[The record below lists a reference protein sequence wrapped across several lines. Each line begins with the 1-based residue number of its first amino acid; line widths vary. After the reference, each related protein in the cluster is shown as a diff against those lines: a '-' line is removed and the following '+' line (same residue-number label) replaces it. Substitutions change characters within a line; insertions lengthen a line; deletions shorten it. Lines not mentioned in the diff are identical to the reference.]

1 MYQTNSFG
9 CVVKSCCNGG
19 GNVNQIEVI
28 FPNPLNVNIDIPTD
42 FNINF
47 SATGS
52 VDLNLPPI
60 TVNVNVE
67 EITGQIQQLVSGSI
81 EEIVSGTINQLVDG
95 DVGVNID
102 GGLDVN
108 VDGEVGVA
116 IDGDVELTGNVGLDG
131 NVNVTGDVL
140 VEASGCIGIKECD
153 KEDTCTTLIDI
164 PNVIFIEIVE
174 DEKLHIINRQN
185 MKINLIVSL
194 TGTKANGNEDI
205 VVMNINL
212 NSNEDT
218 IKNIDDSIKDIC
230 ISKYIINDYLAT
242 LIPR

>member
-28 FPNPLNVNIDIPTD
+28 FPDPLNVNINVPTD

-47 SATGS
+47 SASGS

-95 DVGVNID
+95 DVGVNIA

-153 KEDTCTTLIDI
+153 KDTCTTVIDTDTI
-164 PNVIFIEIVE
+164 HIEII
-174 DEKLHIINRQN
+174 DDTKLLTINKTNTR
-185 MKINLIVSL
+185 ISL
-194 TGTKANGNEDI
+194 EVVLKGVKANGNIDFQT
-205 VVMNINL
+205 MTINL
-212 NSNEDT
+212 NGLENVT
-218 IKNIDDSIKDIC
+218 TNIDDSITEIC
-230 ISKYIINDYLAT
+230 IVDYIENGFIST